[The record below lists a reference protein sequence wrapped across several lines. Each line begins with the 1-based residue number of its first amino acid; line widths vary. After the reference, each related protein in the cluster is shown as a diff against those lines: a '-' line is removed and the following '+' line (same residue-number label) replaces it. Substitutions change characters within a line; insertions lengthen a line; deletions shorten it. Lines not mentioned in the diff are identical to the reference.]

1 MTWEQE
7 MIRIYDTFH
16 SSEDEMNP
24 IFHEKFKAG
33 IEITINAEGIM
44 LNARTVDKK
53 DQLTLIPVTE
63 KSAMRTSGIKPHPLC
78 DQLQYIAD
86 DYSNQYFHNKH
97 NEKVSFED
105 NSNRHKAYLDGLNE
119 WAESQYSHP
128 KVVAILKFIKKGSV
142 FFQLKKI
149 KVLDEDVEESKV
161 KKILVRF
168 IIQGCGEIGEC
179 WKDQSLIDSY
189 IAFYQS
195 RMKNSDLS
203 YLSGTYQ
210 PKTMNFPKH
219 IRYPGDNA
227 KLFSCNRED
236 DFTFKGRFADAN
248 EILSIGSIDSQK
260 IHNALKWMI
269 RHRGIP
275 NDSYVTVVWNT
286 DMDDIPLP
294 DKGTDELFAHLID
307 KDNEE
312 MSDVDQKIIMHSL
325 FTREYKNKITPSSTV
340 YLLSFDSATQG
351 RLSLVQQATLQSS
364 QYLTNLE
371 NWHISTEWKHREARK
386 NGGFYLGVPNIKEI
400 IYALYGTESKGNWV
414 ITENEKAYANRQIQK
429 LYSCIV
435 LNRSIPKELVNRA
448 IYRASMPVTYEKKY
462 HWNELLAIACSLVK
476 KQYSEKEEYTLTIAT
491 GELGQRRD
499 YLYGRL
505 LAIADVIEE
514 KQLKKHEV
522 ERPTNAMRYMNVF
535 AKHPYRT
542 WQIIHENILP
552 YLNTYKGASHT
563 FYLNLLQSVM
573 INFKEGDFE
582 NDKPLKGLYLL
593 GYYSQREDLYTK
605 NKKDKEEGGN
615 EE

>member
-7 MIRIYDTFH
+7 MIRIYDTYYQPNQL
-16 SSEDEMNP
+16 SKKNISP
-24 IFHEKFKAG
+24 LFHEYFNAG
-33 IEITINAEGIM
+33 IEIIISSEGKIV
-44 LNARTVDKK
+44 NARTVDKK

-63 KSAMRTSGIKPHPLC
+63 RSAGRSGKLTKENIHPHPLE
-78 DQLQYIAD
+78 DQLKYIAK
-86 DYSNQYFHNKH
+86 DYSSYFSNNSEAYSKYIHNLH
-97 NEKVSFED
+97 
-105 NSNRHKAYLDGLNE
+105 E
-119 WAESQYSHP
+119 WVESSYSHP
-128 KVVAILKFIKKGSV
+128 KTKAIFRCVKQVDLISELKQFGVIEKNAKET
-142 FFQLKKI
+142 
-149 KVLDEDVEESKV
+149 KVNSL
-161 KKILVRF
+161 LVRF
-168 IIQGCGEIGEC
+168 IVNGCGEIGEC

-195 RMKNSDLS
+195 EMKNSDLS

-210 PKTMNFPKH
+210 PKTMNFPKY

-227 KLFSCNRED
+227 KLFSCNRKD

-260 IHNALKWMI
+260 MHNALKWMI
-269 RHRGIP
+269 HHRGIP

-294 DKGTDELFAHLID
+294 DKGTDELLAYLID

-325 FTREYKNKITPSSTV
+325 FTREYKEKIDPSSTV
-340 YLLSFDSATQG
+340 YLLSFDSATTG
-351 RLSLVQQATLQSS
+351 RLSLIQQAVLQSS
-364 QYLTNLE
+364 QYLDNLE
-371 NWHISTEWKHREARK
+371 KWHVGTEWKHRETRK

-400 IYALYGTESKGNWV
+400 IYALYGTESKYNWV
-414 ITENEKAYANRQIQK
+414 ITENEKAFANRQIQK

-476 KQYSEKEEYTLTIAT
+476 KQHSEKKEEYTLTIAT

-505 LAIADVIEE
+505 LAIADVVEE

-573 INFKEGDFE
+573 TNFKEGDFE

-593 GYYSQREDLYTK
+593 GYYSQREDLYAK
-605 NKKDKEEGGN
+605 SEKDKEEGGN